1 MDRPT
6 VILSAMLVTLL
17 MGAAT
22 VSAQAVAQDSARTFT
37 ISPGYRFTEKSG
49 EALYNATCAGCH
61 MPDGKGAQ
69 GAGHYPALADNP
81 AVEAVPYI
89 IGNVLHGRKA
99 MPSIRSL
106 LSSTTREPISAIDLP
121 KVSRLARL
129 EVCAEFTWNGHRC
142 AASFPHPPPSLHEA
156 YGAMFPGLS
165 RRGQTKVCFL
175 HRG

>member
-6 VILSAMLVTLL
+6 LILGVMLMALL

-22 VSAQAVAQDSARTFT
+22 VSAQAVAQEAPRTFT

-81 AVEAVPYI
+81 AVEAVPYVI
-89 IGNVLHGRKA
+89 VNVLHGRKA
-99 MPSIRSL
+99 MPSFGDAMNDDQVAAVVNYTRTHFGNRFAGTVTPSEVRSL
-106 LSSTTREPISAIDLP
+106 R
-121 KVSRLARL
+121 
-129 EVCAEFTWNGHRC
+129 
-142 AASFPHPPPSLHEA
+142 
-156 YGAMFPGLS
+156 
-165 RRGQTKVCFL
+165 
-175 HRG
+175 